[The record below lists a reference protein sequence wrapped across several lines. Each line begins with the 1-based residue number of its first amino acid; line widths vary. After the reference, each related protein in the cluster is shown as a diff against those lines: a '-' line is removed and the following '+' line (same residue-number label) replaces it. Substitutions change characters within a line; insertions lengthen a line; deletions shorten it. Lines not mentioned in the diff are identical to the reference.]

1 MVEKQLAPSQA
12 YLKLLSTS
20 VPFQTS
26 KLGVYGVGIL
36 NTSSDNGVCS
46 GTCFDHPG
54 NFPSFSLC
62 PLRHVCRGVIMQ
74 EDAQLTACRKS
85 LGSLML
91 VAQWDRAPPKV
102 PWTRYSGG
110 FSRHFSLASRTTS

>member
-26 KLGVYGVGIL
+26 KLGVYGV
-36 NTSSDNGVCS
+36 VCS

-91 VAQWDRAPPKV
+91 VAQWDRAPVKV